1 MERKILRIIR
11 ITFISL
17 FFLQATILFSQ
28 ESEDESVIVI
38 DESSEDSEIT
48 SELPVGETVSE
59 TVDDQE
65 TEPEPETVDEPET
78 EKEPEASTGEV
89 SEADKTDVSVENKKK
104 PELGDFHLYWNNSLI
119 FILFSEN
126 SAFGFG
132 GTLVFEYKFPMGLS
146 LGLESGYYGAKNEVE
161 INSEYSIVGGF
172 SMIPVNGIVGFNF
185 RITENLYL
193 GPVLK
198 LGFAYTN
205 ARISGWSGGSTF
217 SFLFEGGAQVKATLG
232 DGIFLQG
239 SIRYIGIIESS
250 GLVHMTSIGF
260 GLGL

>member
-1 MERKILRIIR
+1 MEGKTLKIIG

-28 ESEDESVIVI
+28 ESEGDSVIVI
-38 DESSEDSEIT
+38 DESAEDSDIT
-48 SELPVGETVSE
+48 SELPVEETVYDPE
-59 TVDDQE
+59 I
-65 TEPEPETVDEPET
+65 EPEP
-78 EKEPEASTGEV
+78 EKEPEASTREK
-89 SEADKTDVSVENKKK
+89 SEADTTDKSEENKKK

-119 FILFSEN
+119 FIIFSEN

-146 LGLESGYYGAKNEVE
+146 LGLESGYYGAKNEIE
-161 INSEYSIVGGF
+161 IDSDYYIVGGF
-172 SMIPVNGIVGFNF
+172 SMIPVTAIVGFNF

-217 SFLFEGGAQVKATLG
+217 SFMFEGGAQVKATLG

-239 SIRYIGIIESS
+239 SIRYIGLIESS
-250 GLVHMTSIGF
+250 GLINMVSIGF